1 MNKKM
6 IEDEK
11 KSRGGAKEAHVN
23 FVNQG

>member
-11 KSRGGAKEAHVN
+11 KAGGGAKEAHVN